1 MNIISAET
9 NLNYAFELY
18 PTLLS
23 TTFAERFRI
32 DPVKEQERLNNLGP
46 FLDMLIADVCAD
58 IADQVKE
65 AYMIERELIVSRIM
79 SR

>member
-1 MNIISAET
+1 MAKLGIC
-9 NLNYAFELY
+9 
-18 PTLLS
+18 LS
-23 TTFAERFRI
+23 GGGARGAYQI
-32 DPVKEQERLNNLGP
+32 GA
-46 FLDMLIADVCAD
+46 LIALRDLGIFSDAIAFSGSSIGSINAIFAVCAD